1 MKIQIQKARNKIMMK
16 KGLARV
22 SVFMMVAAIAT
33 SVAACTPQ
41 DKKGGAKNPTET
53 TVQAKVSREK
63 TKKEKTKNPGKKK
76 DENAKIEAPTKAV
89 EAPGKVTEWPK
100 QEAKGPG
107 ADQAQGPGV
116 NETSPKTPT
125 GNDAMKPSAEPS
137 KGQTG
142 EKAPKASEGVKE
154 QDAKKDEKKSAANK
168 KKENGEKK
176 KLSQKKS
183 DSKLKKKAAE
193 KKSDGKQAKNSG
205 NGATGHAVKLKPNIC
220 TS

>member
-1 MKIQIQKARNKIMMK
+1 MMMK

-22 SVFMMVAAIAT
+22 SVFMMAAAIAA

-76 DENAKIEAPTKAV
+76 EENARIEAPTK
-89 EAPGKVTEWPK
+89 EAEEPK
-100 QEAKGPG
+100 QAVKGPG
-107 ADQAQGPGV
+107 AGPAKGTGIQ
-116 NETSPKTPT
+116 ETAPKAPA
-125 GNDAMKPSAEPS
+125 GNSVVKPCAESS

-154 QDAKKDEKKSAANK
+154 QDTKKDEKKSALNK
-168 KKENGEKK
+168 KKENEKK
-176 KLSQKKS
+176 TKLSKKKS
-183 DSKLKKKAAE
+183 DSGLKKKVAE
-193 KKSDGKQAKNSG
+193 KKSDGMQARNSG
-205 NGATGHAVKLKPNIC
+205 NGEGGQKG
-220 TS
+220 